1 MLIVGE
7 INQVIYNF
15 TSYNVL
21 FMYNL
26 ILFSQ
31 RSMVNGQLSII
42 NYQIGVRR
50 SGISQDTSE
59 NVRHF
64 GRVHYLIGAI
74 VL

>member
-1 MLIVGE
+1 
-7 INQVIYNF
+7 
-15 TSYNVL
+15 
-21 FMYNL
+21 MYNL

-31 RSMVNGQLSII
+31 RSMVNGQLSTIKSEVAAI
-42 NYQIGVRR
+42 
-50 SGISQDTSE
+50 GISQDTSE